1 MVKSTGRSVRA
12 RISLSIGIEFSQ
24 CTFNAAQWVF
34 LGVVGGGLWM
44 FSFGGGSLVLMP
56 VPKRP
61 LPLTTLYSQMF
72 KSILLMNIKF
82 KSVTTVNKPSYT
94 PSSKHREI
102 HLSTDQKSQ
111 KSPPGSEI
119 PKNIGVG
126 TFVSSAYNA
135 YPGCQNR
142 AESPVFMIDSA
153 INYHH
158 NN

>member
-102 HLSTDQKSQ
+102 HLSTEQ
-111 KSPPGSEI
+111 KSPQVSEI
-119 PKNIGVG
+119 PKNIGHG
-126 TFVSSAYNA
+126 TFVYI
-135 YPGCQNR
+135 C
-142 AESPVFMIDSA
+142 V
-153 INYHH
+153 
-158 NN
+158 

>member
-102 HLSTDQKSQ
+102 HLSTAQKYLQCRRSGR
-111 KSPPGSEI
+111 SI
-119 PKNIGVG
+119 RVG
-126 TFVSSAYNA
+126 TFVVDCLRIIRILVVRTGPDLLFYDRLCNKLSS
-135 YPGCQNR
+135 
-142 AESPVFMIDSA
+142 
-153 INYHH
+153 
-158 NN
+158 

>member
-1 MVKSTGRSVRA
+1 
-12 RISLSIGIEFSQ
+12 
-24 CTFNAAQWVF
+24 
-34 LGVVGGGLWM
+34 M

-102 HLSTDQKSQ
+102 HLSAEQ
-111 KSPPGSEI
+111 KSPPSLGDPEEHRGWYFCLYLRI
-119 PKNIGVG
+119 IRILV
-126 TFVSSAYNA
+126 VR
-135 YPGCQNR
+135 NR
-142 AESPVFMIDSA
+142 AGSPVFMIDSA